1 MPPAHVAACVS
12 PPPYP
17 ACAQPRRSRTRQP
30 PRRRTRRCRPVRA
43 PPTVRRNCRKHQFTN
58 NTIASMQ
65 SLIDFSFVLWRS
77 DDQSPNRNRLQ
88 FPPVP
93 ILTEDVFFSVLYMAI
108 FRRLTWR
115 SIHLA
120 TGIQDAYVHI
130 TIKYVIGSHVSDIHA
145 HKFPC
150 SVVLQLLLPH
160 VSPTS
165 PKPAP
170 GCLHATYLHI
180 LGPRDMHTRVLD
192 HL

>member
-1 MPPAHVAACVS
+1 MHTLH
-12 PPPYP
+12 
-17 ACAQPRRSRTRQP
+17 TRHLRVLLP
-30 PRRRTRRCRPVRA
+30 VCHRRRTPPVHSHA
-43 PPTVRRNCRKHQFTN
+43 AQEPVNLHAVAHDVADP
-58 NTIASMQ
+58 SEQ